1 MIAAPQIQVATLA
14 DLDALARLRAEIG
27 WHRSD
32 PLLRGVLAW
41 EGGRIFVVRAGSLVA
56 VRGAEA
62 QEPVATTSALA
73 AGPLGVI
80 GNVSVR
86 PEFQRRGLGRLLT
99 THALA
104 WQRERGV
111 RSVWLDATPAG
122 RPLYRQL
129 GFTDIA
135 TSWYVHTP
143 LRNLRMERL
152 AALAGPC
159 AVTIEPP
166 EALDDV
172 AALDREAFGGD
183 RLGLLRALA
192 SQSAC
197 ALYIARDGDGAG
209 QRPLGYALTR
219 RSEEPGKGIR
229 LGPLV
234 APDDSVA
241 AALTL
246 AATAAELRRFPEEV
260 ASGASYLTV
269 GGGAAPAART
279 FFDEIGAATV
289 DDDLV
294 MRLSMA
300 NEVAAPV
307 IYDDHTA
314 PMGREK
320 GKPSVYCWI
329 SPMLF

>member
-1 MIAAPQIQVATLA
+1 MIAAPQIDVATLE

-32 PLLRGVLAW
+32 PLLRGVLSW
-41 EGGRIFVVRAGSLVA
+41 EGGRIFIVRAGSLMA
-56 VRGAEA
+56 ARGAEA
-62 QEPVATTSALA
+62 HEPVATTSAIA
-73 AGPLGVI
+73 AGHLGVI

-86 PEFQRRGLGRLLT
+86 PELQRRGLGRLLT

-104 WQRERGV
+104 WQRAQGV

-135 TSWYVHTP
+135 TSWYVHAP
-143 LRNLRMERL
+143 LRNLRLERL
-152 AALAGPC
+152 AALAGPHT
-159 AVTIEPP
+159 ATSESQD
-166 EALDDV
+166 ALDDI
-172 AALDREAFGGD
+172 AELDREAFGGD

-197 ALYIARDGDGAG
+197 ALYIARAGAG
-209 QRPLGYALTR
+209 QRAVGYALTR

-234 APDDSVA
+234 APDHSVA

-246 AATAAELRRFPEEV
+246 AGVVAELRRFPDEV

-269 GGGAAPAART
+269 GGGAAPAARA

-300 NEVAAPV
+300 HDAATPV
-307 IYDDHTA
+307 RYDDHTA
-314 PMGREK
+314 PMGHEK